1 MSASYADFAER
12 LGMRRSAAAID
23 QLFCGV
29 FASSIQPA
37 WIRRDRDDGRFT
49 YQAVLHHR
57 SVAEEAILGKSD
69 LRLLDRDESVSQR
82 VSCADIADF
91 ARWQTVCQPTG
102 WTAESSE
109 AIALRWGV
117 SPNNVLRSK
126 RRLVQLGL
134 LEVTRRAARQADI
147 VWITELHDPVEA
159 ERIEGLL
166 SPTGRERA
174 QRKISQQHMPA
185 DVVPLLDLL
194 RSLPR
199 QPVTLTLPEIQMLT
213 GSRPPVDSRRYRAW
227 WSTFSRAHADAWA
240 RADRTV
246 EPDLLNGRIRFWPT
260 SRTIPDVAALHKRRR
275 NRRDRSKRR
284 LLSEIDDP
292 VGGSDDSLTLPHV
305 VYLVHIPA
313 ENTFKVGI
321 GCYLTARTR
330 SICAQWKAILIDQ
343 VVVDHAQR
351 TSPGGLIEFPHLV
364 AVFRVAVGGVRWWFG
379 GVGWRRLGGF

>member
-1 MSASYADFAER
+1 MTRSSVQNRSGPVPRQRSLGKVAAYESPNRAGPMPDPDVVCQLARDGDLVRIPASLLFAGHPGVGVLTWCLLRLDFGSCAVSASYADFAGR

-37 WIRRDRDDGRFT
+37 WIRRDRGDGRFT

-57 SVAEEAILGKSD
+57 SVAEDAVLGKSD

-82 VSCADIADF
+82 VTCADLADF

-109 AIALRWGV
+109 AVALRWGV

-147 VWITELHDPVEA
+147 VWITELLDPVEA

-166 SPTGRERA
+166 SPTRRKRV
-174 QRKISQQHMPA
+174 QRKVSQQHVSA

-194 RSLPR
+194 RSLPS
-199 QPVTLTLPEIQMLT
+199 
-213 GSRPPVDSRRYRAW
+213 SR
-227 WSTFSRAHADAWA
+227 
-240 RADRTV
+240 
-246 EPDLLNGRIRFWPT
+246 
-260 SRTIPDVAALHKRRR
+260 
-275 NRRDRSKRR
+275 
-284 LLSEIDDP
+284 
-292 VGGSDDSLTLPHV
+292 
-305 VYLVHIPA
+305 
-313 ENTFKVGI
+313 
-321 GCYLTARTR
+321 
-330 SICAQWKAILIDQ
+330 
-343 VVVDHAQR
+343 
-351 TSPGGLIEFPHLV
+351 
-364 AVFRVAVGGVRWWFG
+364 
-379 GVGWRRLGGF
+379 